1 MCLLILQKEEAKI
14 KEKHLKNAYDNN
26 SDGVGYSYI
35 DDGNV
40 TTKKF
45 RKYKKFLKNWNYDV
59 KQEGSLT
66 PFLLH
71 FRLATHGVEEG
82 TFNVHPFTVRQGL
95 VFAHNGIINEVAN
108 DKKLS
113 DTQVFNRDIL
123 KGLKK
128 SFLKDPILLKLV
140 EGFIGS
146 SKLVFLDRDKSYK
159 IVNEDSGEWDNGV
172 WYSNGSYKARIFN
185 MYKPTNYG
193 YGHSAYY
200 GNDTYWMDEYNTD
213 RDTKQAKESTRYCPS
228 KEQCG
233 WCGDMV
239 DKLTHTN
246 IADMYEDEKDSYIW
260 MCDGCVE
267 LEDEYAKEEE
277 SYNIKVAPFQLGGTA

>member
-95 VFAHNGIINEVAN
+95 VFAHTGIINEVDD

-123 KGLKK
+123 KNLKK
-128 SFLKDPILLKLV
+128 S
-140 EGFIGS
+140 
-146 SKLVFLDRDKSYK
+146 
-159 IVNEDSGEWDNGV
+159 
-172 WYSNGSYKARIFN
+172 
-185 MYKPTNYG
+185 
-193 YGHSAYY
+193 
-200 GNDTYWMDEYNTD
+200 
-213 RDTKQAKESTRYCPS
+213 
-228 KEQCG
+228 
-233 WCGDMV
+233 
-239 DKLTHTN
+239 
-246 IADMYEDEKDSYIW
+246 
-260 MCDGCVE
+260 
-267 LEDEYAKEEE
+267 
-277 SYNIKVAPFQLGGTA
+277 